1 MVLELVAC
9 NNLHSTKPALDRVIP
24 PWLANLHIPTMSPH
38 ANGKR
43 KTKLTADWQQ
53 EMVLFVA
60 NCIKFHLTA
69 FNDIDVVVHGL
80 LDPKVPSSPP
90 FRQVGNRTE
99 KRPSLGVFIQISF
112 SKTKGPKRF

>member
-1 MVLELVAC
+1 
-9 NNLHSTKPALDRVIP
+9 
-24 PWLANLHIPTMSPH
+24 
-38 ANGKR
+38 
-43 KTKLTADWQQ
+43 
-53 EMVLFVA
+53 MVLFVA

-99 KRPSLGVFIQISF
+99 KRPSLGVLIYSDLFLQNKRTETFLKISQ
-112 SKTKGPKRF
+112 SI

>member
-1 MVLELVAC
+1 
-9 NNLHSTKPALDRVIP
+9 
-24 PWLANLHIPTMSPH
+24 
-38 ANGKR
+38 
-43 KTKLTADWQQ
+43 
-53 EMVLFVA
+53 MVLFVA

-80 LDPKVPSSPP
+80 LDPKVPLSPP

-112 SKTKGPKRF
+112 SKTKGPKRFYKFPNQFRFLGNCPPTPLLSQHQHLILTQGKMLD

>member
-1 MVLELVAC
+1 
-9 NNLHSTKPALDRVIP
+9 
-24 PWLANLHIPTMSPH
+24 
-38 ANGKR
+38 
-43 KTKLTADWQQ
+43 
-53 EMVLFVA
+53 MVLFVA

-99 KRPSLGVFIQISF
+99 KRPSLGVDVFLQNKRTETFLKISQ
-112 SKTKGPKRF
+112 SI